1 MNFPYTD
8 DFFSIDESNGFLPI
22 KAPLAELPTKYNDVQ
37 IIISNLPKLIHDG
50 DLLESS
56 ILNLEN
62 KIELVKEETDIFI
75 IQALYR
81 AYTFLTSAYL
91 LEPSNRNKTN
101 GKYGVG
107 RNVLPIQLTQPLEY
121 VASKLDV
128 YPWLDYHY
136 AYSLGNYV
144 KKDPNGGLEYTNLD
158 MACKFSDTSDETG
171 FIMVHV
177 DINSHSPNL
186 IKGIRLFNE
195 SNESD
200 KSDKS
205 DKSEGLKLILDTME
219 KINERR
225 KTMWTASNPSNY
237 NNFRAFIMGIN
248 GNTDIFGSGV
258 KYEGS
263 DNTELRTYRGQSGSQ
278 DDIIPTVDIF
288 TGLFKYYPNN
298 VLTQYLLDMRTYRP
312 KPVQKFISDLEKNC
326 VDLNNLN
333 DSELKLLYKIL
344 EQIHNFRNGHWM
356 FVQKYIM
363 ANTKYNVATG
373 GTPVTTWIPNQIEAV
388 IAYMKI
394 ILDKITDE
402 QFKLDNNSD
411 LDYRFKVLVSQVE
424 ELKKANYDVNL
435 VYDCEGKLAE
445 N

>member
-8 DFFSIDESNGFLPI
+8 NFFSIDETNGFLPI
-22 KAPLAELPTKYNDVQ
+22 KAPLDKLPERYSDIQ
-37 IIISNLPKLIHDG
+37 YIISDLPNLISQG
-50 DLLESS
+50 DLLEKS
-56 ILNLEN
+56 ILDLDN
-62 KIELVKEETDIFI
+62 KIELVKQETDIFV

-81 AYTFLTSAYL
+81 AYTFLTSGYL

-101 GKYGVG
+101 GKYGAG
-107 RNVLPIQLTQPLEY
+107 RNVLPSQLTQPLEW

-136 AYSLGNYV
+136 AYSLGNWV
-144 KKDPNGGLEYTNLD
+144 KKDPLSGFEYTNLD
-158 MACKFSDTSDETG
+158 MACKFSGTTDEIG

-186 IKGIRLFNE
+186 IKGIELFNKK
-195 SNESD
+195 N
-200 KSDKS
+200 KLQ
-205 DKSEGLKLILDTME
+205 GLELILNTME

-225 KTMWTASNPSNY
+225 KTMWTASNPANY
-237 NNFRAFIMGIN
+237 NNFRAFIMGIK

-263 DNTELRTYRGQSGSQ
+263 ENQELRTYRGQSGSQ

-288 TGLFKYYPNN
+288 TGLFKFYPDNI
-298 VLTQYLLDMRTYRP
+298 LTQYLLDMRTYRP
-312 KPVQKFISDLEKNC
+312 KPVQNFLSDLEKNHINFTELC
-326 VDLNNLN
+326 D
-333 DSELKLLYKIL
+333 DELKILYKIL
-344 EQIHNFRNGHWM
+344 EQVHNFRNGHWM

-373 GTPVTTWIPNQIEAV
+373 GTPITTWIPNQIEAV
-388 IAYMKI
+388 IAYMNILLQKI
-394 ILDKITDE
+394 NDTE
-402 QFKLDNNSD
+402 FKLLNKTD
-411 LDYRFKVLVSQVE
+411 LDYRYNVLVSQIE

-435 VYDCEGKLAE
+435 VYNYEGKLVE

>member
-8 DFFSIDESNGFLPI
+8 NFFSIDEINGFLPI
-22 KAPLAELPTKYNDVQ
+22 KAPLAELPERYSDVQ
-37 IIISNLPKLIHDG
+37 SIITSLPDLIAQE
-50 DLLESS
+50 DLLEKS
-56 ILNLEN
+56 ILYLGN
-62 KIELVKEETDIFI
+62 KIELVKQETDIFV

-91 LEPSNRNKTN
+91 LEPSHKNKSN

-107 RNVLPIQLTQPLEY
+107 RNILPPQLTQPLEW

-136 AYSLGNYV
+136 AYSLGNWV
-144 KKDPNGGLEYTNLD
+144 KKDPDSGFEYTNLN
-158 MACKFSDTSDETG
+158 MACKFSGTTDEIG

-186 IKGIRLFNE
+186 IRGIQLFN
-195 SNESD
+195 NTD
-200 KSDKS
+200 KLA
-205 DKSEGLKLILDTME
+205 GLELILNTME

-225 KTMWTASNPSNY
+225 KTMWNASNPANY
-237 NNFRAFIMGIN
+237 NNFRAFIMGIK
-248 GNTDIFGSGV
+248 GNADIFGPGV

-263 DNTELRTYRGQSGSQ
+263 ENQELRTYRGQSGSQ

-288 TGLFKYYPNN
+288 TGLFKFYPDNI
-298 VLTQYLLDMRTYRP
+298 LTQYLLDMRTYRP
-312 KPVQKFISDLEKNC
+312 KPVQNFLSDLEKNH
-326 VDLNNLN
+326 VNFIELEDN
-333 DSELKLLYKIL
+333 ELKVLYKIL
-344 EQIHNFRNGHWM
+344 EQVHNFRNGHWM

-373 GTPVTTWIPNQIEAV
+373 GTPITTWIPNQIEAV

-394 ILDKITDE
+394 LLERIKDSE
-402 QFKLDNNSD
+402 FKLSNKTD
-411 LDYRFKVLVSQVE
+411 LDYRYNVLVSQIE

-435 VYDCEGKLAE
+435 VYNYEGKLAE

>member
-8 DFFSIDESNGFLPI
+8 NFFSIDESNGFLPI
-22 KAPLAELPTKYNDVQ
+22 KSPLKELPERYDDIQ
-37 IIISNLPKLIHDG
+37 FIISNLPELISEG
-50 DLLESS
+50 NLLESS
-56 ILNLEN
+56 ILCLQN
-62 KIELVKEETDIFI
+62 KIELVKQETDIFV

-91 LEPSNRNKTN
+91 LEPSNRNKTDC
-101 GKYGVG
+101 KYGVG
-107 RNVLPIQLTQPLEY
+107 RNILPSQLTQPLEY
-121 VASKLDV
+121 VASRLDV

-144 KKDPNGGLEYTNLD
+144 KKDPNGGFEYTNLD
-158 MACKFSDTSDETG
+158 MACKFSGTSDEIG

-186 IKGIRLFNE
+186 IKGIKLFNN
-195 SNESD
+195 SN
-200 KSDKS
+200 KL
-205 DKSEGLKLILDTME
+205 EGLKLTLNTME
-219 KINERR
+219 KINDRR

-237 NNFRAFIMGIN
+237 NNFRAFIMGIK

-263 DNTELRTYRGQSGSQ
+263 IDTELRTYRGQSGSQ

-312 KPVQKFISDLEKNC
+312 KPVQKFLSDLEQNC
-326 VDLNNLN
+326 IDLNKL
-333 DSELKLLYKIL
+333 DDEELKLLYKIL

-373 GTPVTTWIPNQIEAV
+373 GTPITTWIPNQIEAV
-388 IAYMKI
+388 IAYMRI
-394 ILDKITDE
+394 IFNNIKDE
-402 QFKLDNNSD
+402 QFRVENNYD
-411 LDYRFKVLVSQVE
+411 LNYKYDVLVSQVE

-435 VYDCEGKLAE
+435 VYNYEGKLAE

>member
-8 DFFSIDESNGFLPI
+8 NFFSIDELNGFLPL
-22 KAPLAELPTKYNDVQ
+22 KDPLSKLPERYEDVQ
-37 IIISNLPKLIHDG
+37 CIITNLPDLISKG

-56 ILNLEN
+56 ILLLEN
-62 KIELVKEETDIFI
+62 KIELVKQETDIFI

-81 AYTFLTSAYL
+81 AYTFLSSAYL
-91 LEPSNRNKTN
+91 LEPSNRNKSN
-101 GKYGVG
+101 GKYGIG
-107 RNVLPIQLTQPLEY
+107 RNILPTQLTQPLEWT
-121 VASKLDV
+121 ASKLDV

-144 KKDPNGGLEYTNLD
+144 KKNPSAGFEYTNLD
-158 MACKFSDTSDETG
+158 MACKFSGTSDEIG

-186 IKGIRLFNE
+186 IKGIKLFNDSHKLE
-195 SNESD
+195 A
-200 KSDKS
+200 
-205 DKSEGLKLILDTME
+205 LKLILNTME

-225 KTMWTASNPSNY
+225 KTMWSASNPSNY
-237 NNFRAFIMGIN
+237 NNFRAFIMGIK
-248 GNTDIFGSGV
+248 GNTDIFGPGV

-263 DNTELRTYRGQSGSQ
+263 TNTELRTYRGQSGSQ

-298 VLTQYLLDMRTYRP
+298 ILTQYLLDMRTYRP
-312 KPVQKFISDLEKNC
+312 KPVQNFLSDLEKNHI
-326 VDLNNLN
+326 DLNYLNNSNMLN
-333 DSELKLLYKIL
+333 DEELKLLYKIL
-344 EQIHNFRNGHWM
+344 EEIHNFRNGHWM

-363 ANTKYNVATG
+363 ANTKYNIATG
-373 GTPVTTWIPNQIEAV
+373 GTPITTWIPNQIEAV
-388 IAYMKI
+388 IAYMRI
-394 ILDKITDE
+394 ILNMINDE
-402 QFKLDNNSD
+402 NFKSINKLD
-411 LDYRFKVLVSQVE
+411 LDFRFNVLVSQID

-435 VYDCEGKLAE
+435 IYNCEGKLAE

>member
-8 DFFSIDESNGFLPI
+8 NFFSIDESNGFLPI
-22 KAPLAELPTKYNDVQ
+22 KAPLAELPSKYSDVQ
-37 IIISNLPKLIHDG
+37 IIISNLSKLIHDG

-62 KIELVKEETDIFI
+62 KIELVKEETDIFV

-195 SNESD
+195 SNESN
-200 KSDKS
+200 KSDKY
-205 DKSEGLKLILDTME
+205 EGLKLILDTME

-248 GNTDIFGSGV
+248 GNTDIFGMGV

>member
-8 DFFSIDESNGFLPI
+8 NFFSIDETNGFLPV
-22 KAPLAELPTKYNDVQ
+22 KAPLATLPERYSDVQ
-37 IIISNLPKLIHDG
+37 EIITNLPSLIQSG
-50 DLLESS
+50 NMLELC
-56 ILNLEN
+56 ILNLKN
-62 KIELVKEETDIFI
+62 KIDIVSQETDVFV

-121 VASKLDV
+121 VSSKLDV

-144 KKDPNGGLEYTNLD
+144 KKDPLLGFDYTNLD
-158 MACKFSDTSDETG
+158 MACKFSGTTDEIG

-186 IKGIRLFNE
+186 IKGIQTCINGNKLH
-195 SNESD
+195 
-200 KSDKS
+200 
-205 DKSEGLKLILDTME
+205 GLELILNTME
-219 KINERR
+219 KVNERR
-225 KTMWTASNPSNY
+225 KTMWKASNPSNY
-237 NNFRAFIMGIN
+237 NNFRAFIMGIK
-248 GNTDIFGSGV
+248 GNEDIFGPGV
-258 KYEGS
+258 RYEGS
-263 DNTELRTYRGQSGSQ
+263 TNEELRTYRGQSGSQ

-288 TGLFKYYPNN
+288 SGLFKFYPDN
-298 VLTQYLLDMRTYRP
+298 VLTHYLLDMRSYRP
-312 KPVQKFISDLEKNC
+312 KPVQKFLTDLESNYI
-326 VDLNNLN
+326 DYTTLNA
-333 DSELKLLYKIL
+333 DELKLLYEIL
-344 EQIHNFRNGHWM
+344 EQIHHFRNGHWM

-373 GTPVTTWIPNQIEAV
+373 GTPLTTWIPNQIHAV
-388 IAYMKI
+388 LYYMRVILSKI
-394 ILDKITDE
+394 EPGDNEFYNDKKKEWD
-402 QFKLDNNSD
+402 FKYD
-411 LDYRFKVLVSQVE
+411 VLMAQIE
-424 ELKKANYDVNL
+424 ELKKVNYNVDL
-435 VYDCEGKLAE
+435 VYEYEGKLAE

>member
-8 DFFSIDESNGFLPI
+8 NFFSIDEINGFLPI
-22 KAPLAELPTKYNDVQ
+22 KAPLAELPERYSDVQ
-37 IIISNLPKLIHDG
+37 SIISSLPDLIARDI
-50 DLLESS
+50 LEKS
-56 ILNLEN
+56 ILYLDN
-62 KIELVKEETDIFI
+62 KIELVKQETDVFV

-81 AYTFLTSAYL
+81 AYTFLTSGYL
-91 LEPSNRNKTN
+91 LEPSHKNKSN

-107 RNVLPIQLTQPLEY
+107 RNVLPPQLTQPLEW

-136 AYSLGNYV
+136 AYSLGNWV
-144 KKDPNGGLEYTNLD
+144 KKDPASGFEYTNLD
-158 MACKFSDTSDETG
+158 MACKFSGTTDEIG

-186 IKGIRLFNE
+186 IKGIELFNT
-195 SNESD
+195 D
-200 KSDKS
+200 KLA
-205 DKSEGLKLILDTME
+205 GLELILSTME

-225 KTMWTASNPSNY
+225 KTMWNASNPANY
-237 NNFRAFIMGIN
+237 NNFRAFIMGIK
-248 GNTDIFGSGV
+248 GNTDIFGPGV

-263 DNTELRTYRGQSGSQ
+263 ENQELRTYRGQSGSQ

-288 TGLFKYYPNN
+288 TGLFKFYPDNI
-298 VLTQYLLDMRTYRP
+298 LTKYLLDMRTYRP
-312 KPVQKFISDLEKNC
+312 NPVKKFLSDLEQNHINFIEL
-326 VDLNNLN
+326 DDN
-333 DSELKLLYKIL
+333 ELKILYKIL
-344 EQIHNFRNGHWM
+344 EQVHNFRNGHWM

-373 GTPVTTWIPNQIEAV
+373 GTPITTWIPNQIEAV
-388 IAYMKI
+388 IAYMN
-394 ILDKITDE
+394 ILLERIQDSH
-402 QFKLDNNSD
+402 FKLLNKTD
-411 LDYRFKVLVSQVE
+411 LDYRYNVLVSQID

-435 VYDCEGKLAE
+435 VYNYEGKLVE

>member
-8 DFFSIDESNGFLPI
+8 TFFSIDEFNGFLPSN
-22 KAPLAELPTKYNDVQ
+22 APLEKLPDRYSNVQ
-37 IIISNLPKLIHDG
+37 SIITNLPSLINDG
-50 DLLESS
+50 ESLEKS
-56 ILNLEN
+56 ILELKNN
-62 KIELVKEETDIFI
+62 IELVSEETNIFV

-81 AYTFLTSAYL
+81 AYTFMTSAYL

-101 GKYGVG
+101 GKYGRG
-107 RNVLPIQLTQPLEY
+107 RNVLPSQITQPLEW

-144 KKDPNGGLEYTNLD
+144 KKDPNGGFEYTNLD
-158 MACKFSDTSDETG
+158 MACKFSNTSDETG

-186 IKGIRLFNE
+186 IKGIKIFNDG
-195 SNESD
+195 SKYD
-200 KSDKS
+200 
-205 DKSEGLKLILDTME
+205 GLELILKTME
-219 KINERR
+219 KINDRR

-237 NNFRAFIMGIN
+237 NNFRAFIMGIC

-263 DNTELRTYRGQSGSQ
+263 TNTELRTYRGQSGSQ

-288 TGLFKYYPNN
+288 TGLFKYYPSNI
-298 VLTQYLLDMRTYRP
+298 LTQYLLDMRSYRP
-312 KPVQKFISDLEKNC
+312 KPVQNFLTDLESNC
-326 VDLNNLN
+326 VDLNGLN
-333 DSELKLLYKIL
+333 DVELKLMYKIV

-363 ANTKYNVATG
+363 SNTKYNVATG
-373 GTPVTTWIPNQIEAV
+373 GTPITTWIPNQIEAV
-388 IAYMKI
+388 IEYMRI
-394 ILDKITDE
+394 ILSKIQDE
-402 QFKLDNNSD
+402 QFKLENEPD
-411 LDYRFKVLVSQVE
+411 LTYRFNVLIKQID

-435 VYDCEGKLAE
+435 VYNLEGKLAE